1 MSFRRGNLIFSG
13 LGLIFLPLNI
23 LFLPRASQLALIT
36 LGFTRTG
43 VRVTAI
49 SVIITFL
56 LLFRAPFEFQIV
68 ELLRTARFLED
79 PIRRRFRP
87 PLRAEFSIHII
98 GVIVIDRHWDRVT
111 DCCRQKT
118 PPKVRMEIGQDE

>member
-13 LGLIFLPLNI
+13 LGLIFPPLNI

-68 ELLRTARFLED
+68 ELLRTARILFVYDHLFSLVICGFIQVFLK
-79 PIRRRFRP
+79 IVFVAVFVRP
-87 PLRAEFSIHII
+87 SAPNSRSISSALSSSTAI
-98 GVIVIDRHWDRVT
+98 GIA
-111 DCCRQKT
+111 
-118 PPKVRMEIGQDE
+118 